1 MVGTSKGVQM
11 FLLSESE
18 SNQWSELARH
28 ALEDGPAEPRDHA
41 FVVAPTM
48 RAAFFYYVGGLFAA
62 AGLVSDARRWLEA
75 GRDIEPIPACACLLD
90 VLDRHGDTLVIPEV
104 IFSDPRPWG
113 HFAGLPTLRTAR
125 ENFLRIATDSLP
137 HFEEPLRLIDV
148 GCGSGELG
156 VRLMRSLIEA
166 GKVGRVGAVALI
178 DPSAGML
185 EAAGRNVAEAFPD
198 AEIRLIQSR
207 LEDAGAL
214 GERYDVALASSSVH
228 HMPAELK
235 AEHLGALSG
244 SIDHFLLSELEAN
257 HDYPEQSSPELAFS
271 AYQIFGR
278 GIQWIFTED
287 APDEVRRAC
296 ADTFLMTEAISIL
309 TRPRGERTEYHML
322 RGQWRALLDLVMR
335 GFCCVCDSTCY
346 ADEYVEQFMVHYA
359 REAPPASRYSI
370 TS

>member
-1 MVGTSKGVQM
+1 M

-185 EAAGRNVAEAFPD
+185 EAAGRNVAEAFPT
-198 AEIRLIQSR
+198 RRSVSSNRGSR
-207 LEDAGAL
+207 TRAPS
-214 GERYDVALASSSVH
+214 ASATTW
-228 HMPAELK
+228 P
-235 AEHLGALSG
+235 
-244 SIDHFLLSELEAN
+244 
-257 HDYPEQSSPELAFS
+257 SPPL
-271 AYQIFGR
+271 
-278 GIQWIFTED
+278 
-287 APDEVRRAC
+287 P
-296 ADTFLMTEAISIL
+296 
-309 TRPRGERTEYHML
+309 
-322 RGQWRALLDLVMR
+322 
-335 GFCCVCDSTCY
+335 
-346 ADEYVEQFMVHYA
+346 
-359 REAPPASRYSI
+359 SI
-370 TS
+370 TCPRSSRPNTSERSPGP